1 MDNIGLLNDTLK
13 IVEKGYYR
21 KGIKKVSLSYSS
33 KELRD
38 AIVYLPKDVEVIRNN
53 PTCNAPVKMGSRCQF
68 GVSNSDSFSIVTDP
82 YTQKFYT
89 ELRKDKT
96 PFLVLNFANS
106 VSPGGGVRRGAR
118 AQEEDLCRKSTLL
131 LSLESNCAEPY
142 YLYHRANNPYLASD
156 AMILSPYV
164 EIIRDE
170 NNDLLDEPIKVAV
183 LTCAAP
189 NLMMGNQG
197 LTEKQL
203 EDLLYQRIQ
212 GIIAMAASLNYNKLV
227 LGAWGCGAF
236 RNDANMV
243 AKLFHKAFK
252 TFQCG
257 YRKAS
262 TLFDQVTFAVLDR
275 SSELYNYNSF
285 NNAFI
290 DYYAEEDK
298 ATDNSVHELIR
309 NKEEAYLDKIQGSL
323 VGGAIGD
330 ALGYPVEFL
339 SLDSIKQKYG
349 ASGITK
355 YELDRQTG
363 TAVISDDTQMTLF
376 TATGLLVG
384 DTRLSMRGIAGEPS
398 SYVFLSYLNWMET
411 QGVRIENPFRVSWL
425 MDVEELY
432 VRRAPGNTCLSA
444 LEGRTHK
451 SEYATTKKPINNSKG
466 CGGVMRVAPVGLF
479 YNIPNIEKVNEIAAE
494 IAAITH
500 SHPLGYIP
508 AAMLA
513 HIVNRLIY
521 GKCSKGDNLLY
532 IIKESIDTANSLY
545 KDIPEIAYMTDL
557 VNKAVEYST
566 NNRSDAENI
575 KALGEGWVAE
585 EALAIAIYCTLKY
598 QDDFTKAMIASVNHD
613 GDSDSTGAITGNI
626 LGALIGYTAIPECWK
641 NDLELKDII
650 LEVATDLCRGC
661 QMSEYGTYN
670 DPKWASKYMQMK
682 AYSN

>member
-1 MDNIGLLNDTLK
+1 MDNIAVLNDTLN
-13 IVEKGYYR
+13 IAQKGYYR
-21 KGIKKVSLSYSS
+21 KGIKKVCLSYSRE
-33 KELRD
+33 ELQD
-38 AIVYLPKDVEVIRNN
+38 AIVYLPDDVERIRNN
-53 PTCNAPVKMGSRCQF
+53 PTCNAPIKMGSRCQF
-68 GVSNSDSFSIVTDP
+68 RVSNCDSFSVVTDP
-82 YTQKFYT
+82 LTQKFYT

-131 LSLESNCAEPY
+131 SSLESNRAKPY
-142 YLYHRANNPYLASD
+142 YLYHRANDPYLASD

-164 EIIRDE
+164 EIVRDE
-170 NNDLLDEPIKVAV
+170 NNELLDEPIKVAV

-189 NLMMGNQG
+189 NLMRGNQG
-197 LTEKQL
+197 LTDEQL
-203 EDLLYQRIQ
+203 EKLLYQRIQ
-212 GIIAMAASLNYNKLV
+212 GIVAMAASLNYNKLV

-236 RNDANMV
+236 RNDATLV
-243 AKLFHKAFK
+243 ADLFLKAFK
-252 TFQCG
+252 AFKCG
-257 YRKAS
+257 YRKAD

-275 SSELYNYNSF
+275 SSVPYNYNCF
-285 NNAFI
+285 NKAFA
-290 DYYAEEDK
+290 DYYAEDDK
-298 ATDNSVHELIR
+298 AADEAVLERIR
-309 NKEEAYLDKIQGSL
+309 KKEQAYLDKIQGSL

-330 ALGYPVEFL
+330 AFGYPVEFL
-339 SLDSIKQKYG
+339 SLDAIKQKYG
-349 ASGITK
+349 PSGITK
-355 YELDRQTG
+355 YELDKQTG

-411 QGVRIENPFRVSWL
+411 QGIKIDNPFRVSWL
-425 MDVEELY
+425 MDVKELY
-432 VRRAPGNTCLSA
+432 VRRAPGSTCLSA
-444 LEGRTHK
+444 LEGRNHK
-451 SEYATTKKPINNSKG
+451 SDYGTTRMPINNSKG

-479 YNIPNIEKVNEIAAE
+479 YNLPNIERVNEIAAD

-521 GKCSKGDNLLY
+521 GNCQRGNGLLN
-532 IIKESIDTANSLY
+532 IIEESVETANAHY
-545 KDIPEIAYMTDL
+545 GDISDMAYMASL
-557 VNKAVEYST
+557 IKRAIEFSG
-566 NNRSDAENI
+566 NNNTDAENI

-585 EALAIAIYCTLKY
+585 EALAIAIYCALKY
-598 QDDFTKAMIASVNHD
+598 QNDFSKAMIASVNHD

-626 LGALIGYTAIPECWK
+626 LGALIGYAAIPDCWK
-641 NDLELKDII
+641 KDLEIRDVI
-650 LEVATDLCRGC
+650 LEVATDLCQGC

-670 DPKWASKYMQMK
+670 DPKWVSKYMQMK
-682 AYSN
+682 AY